1 MSLPLAASIPNG
13 RVMPRARGEGAR
25 ERERGTF
32 LFKGKTAT
40 TPPPLSSGGEGGRL
54 AVFCP
59 SSSPGPRKKKK
70 KPYLIAPR
78 RFAQQIHLTSN
89 FLERRCLRAKYE
101 LHLPS
106 LPPAFSAFFSSS
118 YHEKNK
124 SFVHIFFFC
133 EGGGTPFIISAHSST
148 SRSPPLACS
157 SSSSTTLPS
166 IYNHRL
172 PFLPTFPTFPPP
184 FPYHTFFFV

>member
-1 MSLPLAASIPNG
+1 MSLPLAASLPNG

-25 ERERGTF
+25 KRERGTF
-32 LFKGKTAT
+32 LLKGKTA

-59 SSSPGPRKKKK
+59 SPSPGPRKKKK
-70 KPYLIAPR
+70 TIPFLIAPR
-78 RFAQQIHLTSN
+78 RFAQQIHFLTSN

-101 LHLPS
+101 PYLPS

-133 EGGGTPFIISAHSST
+133 EGGAPHSS
-148 SRSPPLACS
+148 SPPIHQPPA
-157 SSSSTTLPS
+157 
-166 IYNHRL
+166 
-172 PFLPTFPTFPPP
+172 PPP
-184 FPYHTFFFV
+184 